1 VSCWGYN
8 EVGELGNGDTNVR
21 LGPWPIAG
29 GYSVAA
35 IGSGN
40 RHTCAV
46 LADHTVRCW
55 GSNEFGG
62 LGDGTTTDS
71 LVPVA
76 VRLGPGSVPVDPGLL
91 GPNLVPNG
99 DFSNDQ
105 TGWQTTTVAN
115 DFPQVLNGAFCF
127 AYGDTGTGTLGTTG
141 PLNLT
146 GGLRYEFS
154 FRAWTTIDTS
164 QYIIR
169 VHAKLGGVSPPY
181 VEYTGSDLAL
191 TATPATFTQF
201 YAPLTDT
208 AAGIAFITSA
218 SYHGT
223 TCFDDVVVRVN
234 D

>member
-1 VSCWGYN
+1 MRP
-8 EVGELGNGDTNVR
+8 DR
-21 LGPWPIAG
+21 
-29 GYSVAA
+29 
-35 IGSGN
+35 
-40 RHTCAV
+40 
-46 LADHTVRCW
+46 
-55 GSNEFGG
+55 
-62 LGDGTTTDS
+62 
-71 LVPVA
+71 
-76 VRLGPGSVPVDPGLL
+76 
-91 GPNLVPNG
+91 
-99 DFSNDQ
+99 
-105 TGWQTTTVAN
+105 WQTATVAN

-154 FRAWTTIDTS
+154 FRAWIDDRHQPIHYSRQDTI
-164 QYIIR
+164 R
-169 VHAKLGGVSPPY
+169 AHAKLGGVSPPY

-208 AAGIAFITSA
+208 AAGIAVITSA